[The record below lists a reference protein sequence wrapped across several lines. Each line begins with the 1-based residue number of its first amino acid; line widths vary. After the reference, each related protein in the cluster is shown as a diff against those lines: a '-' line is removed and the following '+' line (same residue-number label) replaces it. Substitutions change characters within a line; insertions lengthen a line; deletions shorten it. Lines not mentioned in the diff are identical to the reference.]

1 MDLNYPLGFRNI
13 LEVLVQVKHR
23 GYVLSR
29 PSRLIGIGS
38 VSRILNILMLSC
50 EQGLGVLANLL
61 WLAMLLKLPMRNKPV
76 FQ

>member
-23 GYVLSR
+23 GYVFSR
-29 PSRLIGIGS
+29 PSRLIRIGS
-38 VSRILNILMLSC
+38 VSQILNILMLSC

-61 WLAMLLKLPMRNKPV
+61 
-76 FQ
+76 